1 MSRGEVCNGWVQ
13 GFVPC
18 GVNRCFLLPFKSVFM
33 SSVVL
38 ACNELLP
45 GFAAMLYVPSES
57 GLYRD
62 PQGGGDQ
69 KRGSARLRKMLKFFF
84 LWWKAFLS
92 LGREA
97 LFEQFPYKG
106 NSTF

>member
-1 MSRGEVCNGWVQ
+1 
-13 GFVPC
+13 
-18 GVNRCFLLPFKSVFM
+18 
-33 SSVVL
+33 
-38 ACNELLP
+38 
-45 GFAAMLYVPSES
+45 MLYVPSES

-69 KRGSARLRKMLKFFF
+69 KRGSARLRKMLKFFSC
-84 LWWKAFLS
+84 LKAFLS